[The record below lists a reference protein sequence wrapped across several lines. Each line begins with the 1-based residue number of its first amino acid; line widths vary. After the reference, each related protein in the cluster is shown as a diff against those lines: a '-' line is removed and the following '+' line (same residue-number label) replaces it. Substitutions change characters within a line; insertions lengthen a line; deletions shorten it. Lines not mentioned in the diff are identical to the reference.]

1 MANKHIVELLIEAN
15 KKISEISNRVENEN
29 SVNRQKIIDE
39 INIVIRQLDHVVE
52 QLGESN

>member
-15 KKISEISNRVENEN
+15 KKISEISNKVENEN